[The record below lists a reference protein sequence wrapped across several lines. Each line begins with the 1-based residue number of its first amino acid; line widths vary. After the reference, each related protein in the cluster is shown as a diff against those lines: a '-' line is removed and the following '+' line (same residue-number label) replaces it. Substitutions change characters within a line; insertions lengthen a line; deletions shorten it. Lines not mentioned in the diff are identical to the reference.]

1 VANDNDSGSSL
12 LAIVGAA
19 AIGAAVGA
27 TAALL
32 LAPKAGEETR
42 EGLKVVAD
50 KARVRA
56 EELKNK
62 VVETVDEL
70 KQRMDEHFPMKC
82 SEDAE
87 EAVEEAD
94 EEAPA
99 EA

>member
-1 VANDNDSGSSL
+1 MANDNDSGSNL

-42 EGLKVVAD
+42 EEIKVVAD

-56 EELKNK
+56 EELKDK

-70 KQRMDEHFPMKC
+70 KARMDEHFPMKS
-82 SEDAE
+82 SEEAE
-87 EAVEEAD
+87 EAAEEAG
-94 EEAPA
+94 EEAAA